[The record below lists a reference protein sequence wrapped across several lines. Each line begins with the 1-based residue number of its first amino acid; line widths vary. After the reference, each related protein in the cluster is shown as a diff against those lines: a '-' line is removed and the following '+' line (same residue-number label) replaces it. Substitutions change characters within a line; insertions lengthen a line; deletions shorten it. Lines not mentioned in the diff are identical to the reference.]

1 MLVNIF
7 SNAVKYTTSGGIKVK
22 VTQKIVDDLPIIVIV
37 VEDSGIGIKNLE
49 KVGTWFNNLEIV
61 DNVNQ
66 NGIGFGLSIS
76 QRII

>member
-1 MLVNIF
+1 MNIF
-7 SNAVKYTTSGGIKVK
+7 SNAVKYTNSGGIKVK
-22 VTQKIVDDLPIIVIV
+22 VTQKIVDELPFIVIE

-49 KVGTWFNNLEIV
+49 KIGNLFNNLEIV

-66 NGIGFGLSIS
+66 NGVGFGLSIS